1 MKSKFYSEY
10 YIEYR
15 LEKNGQLLFI
25 KENLNNLDKAMRERE
40 NIIKLGAYEALVK
53 KMIFSK
59 KMCNIRHG

>member
-53 KMIFSK
+53 KNDLFK
-59 KMCNIRHG
+59 KNV